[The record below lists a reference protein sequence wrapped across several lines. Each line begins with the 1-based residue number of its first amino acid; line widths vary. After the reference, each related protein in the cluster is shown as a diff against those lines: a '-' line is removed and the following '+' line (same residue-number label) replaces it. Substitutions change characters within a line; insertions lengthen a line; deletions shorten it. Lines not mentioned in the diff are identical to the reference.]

1 MKHLLLILLLF
12 PLGLMAQTLPV
23 DPETK
28 LITFAG
34 VIDAPGKTRKELHD
48 KAKLWIAENYRD
60 ASAVTQFD
68 SDSLIIIKG
77 VKPVTST
84 FRTASNTTNL
94 RFTHKIYFKDGKYK
108 YSFSEFSP
116 NGTILYHEKDLPS
129 PDNYL
134 AKGKMIKEAY
144 ASSYNSLTE
153 AMKELDDSFKNGFAK
168 LLSAK
173 SDW

>member
-1 MKHLLLILLLF
+1 MKHLLLILLLL
-12 PLGLMAQTLPV
+12 PLGLMAQELPV

-28 LITFAG
+28 LITYSG
-34 VIDAPGKTRKELHD
+34 IVDAPGKTRKELHD
-48 KAKLWIAENYRD
+48 KARLWIAENYRD

-77 VKPVTST
+77 IKPVTST
-84 FRTASNTTNL
+84 YRTASNTINL
-94 RFTHKIYFKDGKYK
+94 RFTQKIYFKDGKYK

-129 PDNYL
+129 PSNHP

-144 ASSYNSLTE
+144 ASSYKSLTE
-153 AMKELDDSFKNGFAK
+153 AMKELDESFKTGFAK
-168 LLSAK
+168 LLLAK
-173 SDW
+173 NDW